1 MLLQAGQLAVD
12 MGLDKRVG
20 FMGAGQMAEAL
31 ARGLMHK
38 GVLKPAQIC
47 CTDPV
52 NNRKELFKS
61 FGATPYDTN
70 LEVGAAC
77 FRNLGITVNCCV
89 ITIANAGK
97 RRVPHSTQHSKLP
110 LYIHA
115 GKACCTA
122 TLHVRFSNH

>member
-1 MLLQAGQLAVD
+1 MQACRIRRTLPGSFPCHQPHSLRSSKLKAGQLAVD

-70 LEVGAAC
+70 LEVAQNSDVLIVA
-77 FRNLGITVNCCV
+77 VKPQYAKQQQPCV
-89 ITIANAGK
+89 
-97 RRVPHSTQHSKLP
+97 
-110 LYIHA
+110 
-115 GKACCTA
+115 
-122 TLHVRFSNH
+122 